1 MVKLLEEWTDMFP
14 YDFRDDRMTAAVR
27 EIMQGCDCVPHV
39 SERVGA
45 LLQTLLDRL
54 TKLERFEH
62 QVAAMEAESVTDDRT
77 SLPTVILP
85 LQVNNRSINKVLTVQ
100 NVFHKMKHFGYVYWQ
115 HSIYKS
121 S

>member
-1 MVKLLEEWTDMFP
+1 MPPMVKLLEEWTDMFP

-62 QVAAMEAESVTDDRT
+62 QMAAMEAESVTDDRT

-85 LQVNNRSINKVLTVQ
+85 LQVNSINKVLTIQ
-100 NVFHKMKHFGYVYWQ
+100 NVFHKMKHFGSFIW
-115 HSIYKS
+115 
-121 S
+121 